1 MSAQFQ
7 AAQRSVVSFAAALF
21 FAAVA
26 VSAAVPV
33 VPVA

>member
-1 MSAQFQ
+1 MRTFSNVRQSIV
-7 AAQRSVVSFAAALF
+7 AAVAALF

-33 VPVA
+33 VPIA